1 MTTHSTRHPVGEV
14 DPQAELLLRS
24 SDPLPG
30 DHVRALE
37 HSRSRSAAIPSGTYV
52 PSISQQVLS
61 LAPAPA
67 GNARVPGRLAHGAPT
82 RRRWGVFLAV
92 VSSAAIVA
100 VIAVLL
106 PWGSGRLPVAPQPA
120 APATAVAPSPSDG
133 GFNPNYPDQREAF
146 RESGGYRIT
155 GWLRPALPTDPAELR
170 RTGWLLN
177 VYTVA
182 GSDETIDT
190 ADGPWTPIDLGGRDT
205 SLLARNQEAGTL
217 VVVASRQPDLKL
229 VVPVPGPYGILV
241 SDPVRL
247 ASGTVD
253 DATSLMT
260 LEGDYLQIPDVRLNG
275 ARLSQFAAFGMAHTY
290 TGTPGG
296 STTGF
301 KASGFHSYTDPEAR
315 SCIAAVTKSGIKI
328 LSFPAGST
336 ASGSIEGEPL
346 PDEPM
351 ARHSLR
357 VMPQGAQLSEGDGG
371 STFILDTGATPA
383 TTFTAWPTAETG
395 TCGDHSGQIVK
406 FKDDGQ

>member
-1 MTTHSTRHPVGEV
+1 MTTHSTQRPGGEPY
-14 DPQAELLLRS
+14 PQAELLLRS

-30 DHVRALE
+30 DHSRDLE
-37 HSRSRSAAIPSGTYV
+37 HSRSRSAAIASGTYV
-52 PSISQQVLS
+52 PSISQQLLP
-61 LAPAPA
+61 LAPGPA
-67 GNARVPGRLAHGAPT
+67 GNVPVRGRSAHEAPT

-92 VSSAAIVA
+92 AASAAIVA
-100 VIAVLL
+100 GIAVLN

-120 APATAVAPSPSDG
+120 APTTAAVPSPSDG
-133 GFNPNYPDQREAF
+133 GFNPNDPHQREAF

-205 SLLARNQEAGTL
+205 SLLARNQAAGTL
-217 VVVASRQPDLKL
+217 VVVASTQPDLKL
-229 VVPVPGPYGILV
+229 VVPVPGPYGIMV
-241 SDPVRL
+241 SDPVKL

-253 DATSLMT
+253 GATSLMT
-260 LEGDYLQIPDVRLNG
+260 LEGDYLQVPDARLNG
-275 ARLSQFAAFGMAHTY
+275 ARLSQFAAFGMVHTY

-296 STTGF
+296 SATGF

-336 ASGSIEGEPL
+336 ASGSIEGELL

-351 ARHSLR
+351 ATHSLR
-357 VMPQGAQLSEGDGG
+357 VMPQVARFSEGDGG
-371 STFILDTGATPA
+371 TTFILDTGATPA
-383 TTFTAWPTAETG
+383 TSFTAWPTAETG
-395 TCGDHSGQIVK
+395 TCGDYTGEIVK
-406 FKDDGQ
+406 FKDDGR